1 MVLAMEWFWHLVSA
15 RLKESRFPSCPCWC
29 LRCRGLL
36 VTTTR
41 KEKFQWSPYGLHGH
55 CIGGEN
61 PDTELGRPLLTHHH
75 WDDKGTFCYCKV
87 RLQVQSALVVHWHHR
102 SGGTHCH
109 LGGREV
115 LASYLAL
122 SDITLWGVGHP
133 VTVWW
138 DWKSMLILSLLVVLG
153 VEQQFFLCHLAGE
166 WLLTKG
172 FLLC

>member
-1 MVLAMEWFWHLVSA
+1 M
-15 RLKESRFPSCPCWC
+15 FPPCPCWR
-29 LRCRGLL
+29 LRGRGLL
-36 VTTTR
+36 VTTAR
-41 KEKFQWSPYGLHGH
+41 KEKFQWSPHGLHGH

-61 PDTELGRPLLTHHH
+61 PDSRLGRPLLTHPH

-109 LGGREV
+109 LGGKEV

-122 SDITLWGVGHP
+122 SDITLWACWG
-133 VTVWW
+133 T
-138 DWKSMLILSLLVVLG
+138 LLLSGEIGSLFLYSAFLVVVG
-153 VEQQFFLCHLAGE
+153 VEQQFCLCHLAGE

-172 FLLC
+172 FFVVLACSLLSSLARKSRF